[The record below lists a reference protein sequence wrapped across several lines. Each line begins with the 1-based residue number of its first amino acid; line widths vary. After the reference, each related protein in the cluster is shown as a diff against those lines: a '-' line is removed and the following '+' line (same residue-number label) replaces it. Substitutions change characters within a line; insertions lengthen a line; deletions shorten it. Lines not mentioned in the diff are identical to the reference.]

1 MSLFQAASV
10 VNATSAPPTTAERPR
25 APSWGLRFLA
35 SPSLGI
41 GTFIVLFWMFCA
53 IAGPSIVPLDPYA
66 DDMLASLA
74 PPGGAH
80 WFGTDQ
86 LGRDVFSRV
95 IVGARDI
102 LTIAP
107 LATLLGVGVGA
118 ALGLVLGYLGGIL
131 DAIVGRVLNALM
143 SLPLIVLALMT
154 LVAVGSSNVAV
165 VVVIG
170 LVYAPLVARTIRT
183 TVRTQR
189 ELDYVSAARLGGA
202 GAFSIMLFEILPN
215 IAQPILIEGIV
226 RLGYAFF
233 TVATLTFLG
242 LGIQPPSAD
251 WGLAIAD
258 GYGFLTG
265 GFWWVVTFNAG
276 AIISLVVATNLIAD
290 GLGAFVA

>member
-1 MSLFQAASV
+1 MGQ
-10 VNATSAPPTTAERPR
+10 TPTRLVR
-25 APSWGLRFLA
+25 ALADRWSWRA
-35 SPSLGI
+35 SPSL
-41 GTFIVLFWMFCA
+41 IVGGVILAFWVICA
-53 IAGPSIVPLDPYA
+53 LVGPWVVPIDPYA
-66 DDMLASLA
+66 DDMLNSLI
-74 PPGGAH
+74 PPDATH

-86 LGRDVFSRV
+86 LGRDVFARV

-118 ALGLVLGYLGGIL
+118 ALGLVLGYVGGIL
-131 DAIVGRVLNALM
+131 DAIVGRLLDALM

-154 LVAVGSSNVAV
+154 LVAVGSSNLAV
-165 VVVIG
+165 IVVIG
-170 LVYAPLVARTIRT
+170 LVYAPLVART
-183 TVRTQR
+183 VRTAVRAQR
-189 ELDYVSAARLGGA
+189 ERDYVAAARLGGA
-202 GAFSIMLFEILPN
+202 GALSIMLLEILPN
-215 IAQPILIEGIV
+215 VRQPILIEGIV

-233 TVATLTFLG
+233 TVATLSFLG

-276 AIISLVVATNLIAD
+276 AIISLVIATNLVAD
-290 GLGAFVA
+290 GLGTFET

>member
-1 MSLFQAASV
+1 V
-10 VNATSAPPTTAERPR
+10 
-25 APSWGLRFLA
+25 
-35 SPSLGI
+35 
-41 GTFIVLFWMFCA
+41 
-53 IAGPSIVPLDPYA
+53 SIVPAQAATGETPTRLVRTAAERWSWRATPSLIVGGVILAFWVICALVGPWVVPIDPYV
-66 DDMLASLA
+66 DDMLNSLI
-74 PPGGAH
+74 PPDATH

-86 LGRDVFSRV
+86 LGRDVFARV

-118 ALGLVLGYLGGIL
+118 ALGLVLGYVGGIL
-131 DAIVGRVLNALM
+131 DAIVGRLLDALM

-154 LVAVGSSNVAV
+154 LVAVGSSNLAV
-165 VVVIG
+165 IVVIG
-170 LVYAPLVARTIRT
+170 LVYAPLVART
-183 TVRTQR
+183 VRTAVRAQR
-189 ELDYVSAARLGGA
+189 ERDYVAAARLGGA
-202 GAFSIMLFEILPN
+202 GALSIMLLEILPN
-215 IAQPILIEGIV
+215 VRQPILIESIV

-233 TVATLTFLG
+233 TVATLSFLG

-276 AIISLVVATNLIAD
+276 AIISLVIATNLVAD
-290 GLGAFVA
+290 GLGTFEA

>member
-1 MSLFQAASV
+1 MSIVPAQAA
-10 VNATSAPPTTAERPR
+10 TGETPTRLVRTAAERW
-25 APSWGLRFLA
+25 SWRA
-35 SPSLGI
+35 SPSL
-41 GTFIVLFWMFCA
+41 IVGGVILAFWVICA
-53 IAGPSIVPLDPYA
+53 LVGPWVVPIDPYA
-66 DDMLASLA
+66 DDMLNSLI
-74 PPGGAH
+74 PPDATH

-86 LGRDVFSRV
+86 LGRDVFARV

-118 ALGLVLGYLGGIL
+118 ALGLVLGYVGGIL
-131 DAIVGRVLNALM
+131 DAIVGRLLDALM

-154 LVAVGSSNVAV
+154 LVAVGSSNLAV
-165 VVVIG
+165 IVVIG
-170 LVYAPLVARTIRT
+170 LVYAPLVART
-183 TVRTQR
+183 VRTAVRAQR
-189 ELDYVSAARLGGA
+189 ERDYVAAARLGGA
-202 GAFSIMLFEILPN
+202 GALSIMLLEILPN
-215 IAQPILIEGIV
+215 VRQPILIESIV

-233 TVATLTFLG
+233 TVATLSFLG

-276 AIISLVVATNLIAD
+276 AIISLVIATNLVAD
-290 GLGAFVA
+290 GLGTFEA